1 MYVSGV
7 LFGYVVLVI
16 VCAAFLVAVC
26 WSVHALFYRDHFATP
41 LPMRAPQLS
50 YMRDVRQRELEQL
63 VASNDGTS
71 EGDEK
76 NFHDEYVDDCTYF
89 DLWRLSICDTT
100 IDRVAQSNV
109 VGWVVLWSVHGYRN

>member
-16 VCAAFLVAVC
+16 VCAAFLVAIC
-26 WSVHALFYRDHFATP
+26 WSVHSLFYRDHFATP

-50 YMRDVRQRELEQL
+50 YMRDVRQRELQQL
-63 VASNDGTS
+63 VASNDGTA

-76 NFHDEYVDDCTYF
+76 NFHDDFVDECTYF
-89 DLWRLSICDTT
+89 DSKDSTREQHARL
-100 IDRVAQSNV
+100 
-109 VGWVVLWSVHGYRN
+109 VGG